1 MRFSFFKHIENEAI
15 EKIMELYTKTSKQI
29 FIAIDKKSSYTEKK
43 TAKIIEDNTIINLN
57 SASEALFGYTWNTT
71 L

>member
-1 MRFSFFKHIENEAI
+1 
-15 EKIMELYTKTSKQI
+15 MELYTKTSKQI